1 MKKAF
6 LLLFVFIG
14 LAVGSAQAQSN
25 IVKVNIISPV
35 VRTGSVFYERT
46 IAQDKSVQLG
56 LFYTGFSV
64 EDTKFSGFGVTPEF
78 RKYLSSS
85 KEAPQG
91 FYIAPFLRY
100 QSFNMTL
107 EDTEWSDEETGEQ
120 EDITAKGTLNT
131 FGGGVLIGGQW
142 VFADRFVLDTFFGPS
157 YNAGNIKVKS
167 GDEEM
172 FSTGAFS
179 GFGIRSG
186 IALGI
191 KF

>member
-6 LLLFVFIG
+6 LLLFVLVS
-14 LAVGSAQAQSN
+14 LAAGSVQAQNN
-25 IVKVNIISPV
+25 IVKVNIISPI

-56 LFYTGFSV
+56 FFYTGFSV
-64 EDTKFSGFGVTPEF
+64 DDTKFTGFGITPEF

-85 KEAPQG
+85 KNAPEG

-100 QSFNMTL
+100 QSFNL
-107 EDTEWSDEETGEQ
+107 KVDESGWYDEETGET
-120 EDITAKGTLNT
+120 EDVNGKATMNT
-131 FGGGVLIGGQW
+131 FGGGMLIGGQW
-142 VFADRFVLDTFFGPS
+142 VFADRCVLDTFFGPS
-157 YNAGNIKVKS
+157 YNAGSVSVKD
-167 GDEEM
+167 GDEDM

-179 GFGIRSG
+179 GFGIRTG
-186 IALGI
+186 VAIGI